1 MKKIKILSAFGT
13 RPEAVKMCPLIR
25 QLEQTAAIE
34 SVVCLTGQHREM
46 LDPVMAV
53 FGVRA
58 GYDLNLLRPGQS
70 LASLTAAILTGMER
84 VLKEERPDLVL
95 VHGDA
100 ATSTAA
106 ALAAFYQKIPVGHV
120 EAGLRTGERYLPFPE
135 EMNRRLTAQLAALH
149 FAPTAQ
155 NAENL
160 AREGITDGVYVTG
173 NTVMDALRITIRRD
187 HAFRAPALRAL
198 DLDGKRLVLVT
209 AHRRENW
216 GEGLENICRAVRA
229 LADRFE
235 DVEFVWPVHL
245 NPVVR
250 ETVVQRLGGH
260 ARIHPIDPLDVED
273 MHNLI
278 ARSFLVMT
286 DSGGLQEE
294 APACGVPVL
303 VLRARTERPE
313 AVETQTVRVVGVR
326 QEDVYREAE
335 RLLTDTAAYRAMAHA
350 ASPYGDGHAS
360 ERIVRHLLDYF
371 DCE

>member
-13 RPEAVKMCPLIR
+13 RPEAVKMCPLVKAL
-25 QLEQTAAIE
+25 QAEAKIE

-46 LDPVMAV
+46 LDPVMAA
-53 FGVRA
+53 FGVQA
-58 GYDLNLLRPGQS
+58 QYDLHLLRPGQS
-70 LASLTAAILTGMER
+70 LTALTAAILTGMEPI
-84 VLKEERPDLVL
+84 LAAERPDMLL

-100 ATSTAA
+100 ATSAAA

-135 EMNRRLTAQLAALH
+135 EMNRCLTSRLATLH

-173 NTVMDALRITIRRD
+173 NTAMDALRCTVRED
-187 HAFRAPALRAL
+187 YAFHSSALRAL
-198 DLDGKRLVLVT
+198 DIEAKRLVLVT

-216 GEGLENICRAVRA
+216 GAGLENICRAVCE
-229 LADRFE
+229 LAGRFE
-235 DVEFVWPVHL
+235 DAEFIWPLHL
-245 NPVVR
+245 NPAVR
-250 ETVVQRLGGH
+250 ETVLPALDGH
-260 ARIHPIDPLDVED
+260 ARVHPIEPLDVED

-278 ARSFLVMT
+278 ARSRLVLT

-303 VLRARTERPE
+303 VLRALTERPE
-313 AVETQTVRVVGVR
+313 AVDTQTVRVVGTQTDTIV
-326 QEDVYREAE
+326 REAG
-335 RLLTDTAAYRAMAHA
+335 RLLSDERAYRAMAHPA
-350 ASPYGDGHAS
+350 HPYGTGHAC
-360 ERIVRHLLDYF
+360 EQIVKHLLAYF
-371 DCE
+371 GER

>member
-25 QLEQTAAIE
+25 QLERTEAIE

-46 LDPVMAV
+46 LAPVMDV
-53 FGVRA
+53 FGVGA
-58 GYDLNLLRPGQS
+58 KYDLDVMRPGQS
-70 LASLTAAILTGMER
+70 LAALTAAILTGMER
-84 VLKEERPDLVL
+84 VLAEEEPDLVL

-100 ATSTAA
+100 ATSSAA
-106 ALAAFYQKIPVGHV
+106 ALAAFYRKIPVGHV
-120 EAGLRTGERYLPFPE
+120 EAGLRTGERYRPFPE

-173 NTVMDALRITIRRD
+173 NTVMDALRVTVRSD
-187 HAFRAPALRAL
+187 YVFRSPALRAL
-198 DLDGKRLVLVT
+198 EWEGKRLVLVT

-216 GEGLENICRAVRA
+216 GEGLDNICRAVRA

-235 DVEFVWPVHL
+235 DAEFIWPVHL

-250 ETVVQRLGGH
+250 ETVLPRLGGH

-273 MHNLI
+273 MHNLL

-303 VLRARTERPE
+303 VLRERTERPE
-313 AVETQTVRVVGVR
+313 AVEAQSARVVGVR
-326 QEDVYREAE
+326 PEDICREAA
-335 RLLTDTAAYRAMAHA
+335 RLLSEEAAYRAMAHTA
-350 ASPYGDGHAS
+350 TPYGDGHAS

-371 DCE
+371 GER